1 MLGMGLRSLRCK
13 LRLVDAKA
21 KLASDSFF
29 KLLNPTTAS
38 PNWWLSRA
46 SLANH
51 VHQIVG
57 HGAGLGGG
65 RYGGEVPL
73 LLIRARYGNHG
84 PLLTKLLVQFL

>member
-1 MLGMGLRSLRCK
+1 MTSVWVTLLLGMGLRSLRCK

-57 HGAGLGGG
+57 HGAGLGG
-65 RYGGEVPL
+65 R
-73 LLIRARYGNHG
+73 
-84 PLLTKLLVQFL
+84 